1 MENDPLIKFALEL
14 DETIKEHDAVH
25 QKYDDLEW
33 GIDRDLRDW
42 STCSPEDELDNL
54 RSAVERLVTYVKL
67 LRKHTIGETP
77 KDGCVT

>member
-1 MENDPLIKFALEL
+1 MGNDPLTKLFLEM

-42 STCSPEDELDNL
+42 NTCFPEDELGNL
-54 RSAVERLVTYVKL
+54 RSAVERLVTYVKF
-67 LRKHTIGETP
+67 LRRHTIGETP
-77 KDGCVT
+77 KDD